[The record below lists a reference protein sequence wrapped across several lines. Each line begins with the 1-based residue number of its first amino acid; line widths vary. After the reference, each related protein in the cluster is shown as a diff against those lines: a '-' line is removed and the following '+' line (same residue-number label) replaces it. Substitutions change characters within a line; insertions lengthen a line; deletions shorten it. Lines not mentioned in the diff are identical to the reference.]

1 MANQPSPG
9 GEHGH
14 YGAQSDFNNEDSID
28 LRDLFFRLT
37 RGLFQ
42 IFGFALLGLAIA
54 MGISL
59 ALSRVQ
65 PSSTTTR
72 VTFTFPGFERG
83 EYPDKSKFQPDDLRA
98 PAILAEALH
107 RQNLDTSSGFQ
118 SKIRGA
124 LSIEGIV
131 PPNIIKER
139 DRLRAAG
146 QTPPAYIPDEYVFSL
161 SMKPDASFSNAQ
173 RERLLSE
180 IVSVYRE
187 NFYRTYGQSPLA
199 FGSAFETLKT
209 ADLAEYELVF
219 NSDIENIRAYLRQQ
233 SDRARSFRSP
243 TTNFSFKDLAEQTE
257 LFTQIQ
263 LNEVLAVVHQN
274 GLSRN
279 RASAIL
285 KMNYHLRLLE
295 EREQHALEEEKLVRE
310 LLGQA
315 QNRTQN
321 YVLGVKNQA
330 AQSRPDSP
338 LLDQGLIDSI
348 LANDS
353 YSFLVRQALEAG
365 MKVKGIQAEKNRLI
379 AQRDNMQSFLAAD
392 TKDQSEIIAQATAAL
407 KNLETAY
414 ATLIENIRKTHAD
427 YSRQEYGNAIR
438 VSDEVR
444 TVSIL
449 KPMAIAGIV
458 GGFIGFALGAGL
470 SLLGVYIGRSSKPAT
485 A

>member
-1 MANQPSPG
+1 MSNHSSPG

-14 YGAQSDFNNEDSID
+14 HGAQTDFNSDDTID

-54 MGISL
+54 ALISL
-59 ALSRVQ
+59 ALNRVQ
-65 PSSTTTR
+65 PASTSTR
-72 VTFTFPGFERG
+72 VTFSFPGFERG
-83 EYPDKSKFQPDDLRA
+83 QYPDKSKFQPDDLRA
-98 PAILAEALH
+98 PAIIAEALS
-107 RQNLDTSSGFQ
+107 RQGLDTSSAFQ

-124 LSIEGIV
+124 LNIEGIV
-131 PPNIIKER
+131 PANIIKER

-146 QTPPAYIPDEYVFSL
+146 QQPPAYIPDEYVLSL
-161 SMKPDASFSNAQ
+161 SMSPSASFSNAQ

-199 FGSAFETLKT
+199 FGTAFETLKT

-219 NSDIENIRAYLRQQ
+219 NSDIENVRAYLRQQ
-233 SDRARSFRSP
+233 SELAKSFRSP

-263 LNEVLAVVHQN
+263 LNEVLALVHQN

-295 EREQHALEEEKLVRE
+295 QREARALEEEKLVRD
-310 LLGQA
+310 LLAQA
-315 QNRTQN
+315 QNRAQN
-321 YVLGVKNQA
+321 YVLGVKSQA
-330 AQSRPDSP
+330 SQPRTESP
-338 LLDQGLIDSI
+338 VLDQGLIDSI

-353 YSFLVRQALEAG
+353 YSFLVRQALDAG
-365 MKVKGIQAEKNRLI
+365 MKVKEIQSEKSRLI
-379 AQRDNMQSFLAAD
+379 AQRDNMQSFLEAD
-392 TKDQSEIIAQATAAL
+392 AKDQTAIIAQATAAL
-407 KNLETAY
+407 KNLESAY
-414 ATLIENIRKTHAD
+414 LTLITNIRKTHAD
-427 YSRQEYGNAIR
+427 YSEQEYGNAIR

-444 TVSIL
+444 TSGLL
-449 KPMAIAGIV
+449 KPMAISSIV
-458 GGFIGFALGAGL
+458 GAFIGFALGAGL
-470 SLLGVYIGRSSKPAT
+470 SLLGIYIGGRKRAT